1 MCGASYCQ
9 GEALTCDVFACAS
22 SQGAKKKRIS
32 ALRRYPTSIACLAFS
47 PNGERLAIAASYTY
61 ERGEMAH
68 TPPDAIYLHT
78 TSPEQFAPKR

>member
-1 MCGASYCQ
+1 MIHSARNEILDAS
-9 GEALTCDVFACAS
+9 ANP
-22 SQGAKKKRIS
+22 AK
-32 ALRRYPTSIACLAFS
+32 
-47 PNGERLAIAASYTY
+47 NTY